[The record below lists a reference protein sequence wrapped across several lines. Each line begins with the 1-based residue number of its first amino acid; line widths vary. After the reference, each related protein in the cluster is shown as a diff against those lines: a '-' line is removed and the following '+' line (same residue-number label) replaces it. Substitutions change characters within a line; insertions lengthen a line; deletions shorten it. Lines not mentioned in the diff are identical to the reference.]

1 MDNNIETAM
10 AEANPVSA
18 VVFSGTFLAIGYGG
32 YALGTRLGLAQGHA
46 LMIAACACVF
56 YFGWLLLKRN
66 GTVVDDAI
74 DKANEAIADAD
85 EKEKS
90 IIELLALASAYQ
102 AKLNGAQSQV
112 KEMQL
117 LSAELQSL
125 KDEKQTAG
133 ENLRT
138 VTDRNVLLSQSLDS
152 EKQARDRDKAN
163 ADAALASAKL
173 AGEQAVATAKA
184 NAKKSYAPAIELYA
198 TYMEYKDGYSIANNN
213 SLSAEEKQGGS
224 KRMGDAKLL
233 LDKAYKAYK
242 ERVQTATA

>member
-66 GTVVDDAI
+66 GAVVDDAI
-74 DKANEAIADAD
+74 DKANEALTEANDTKQSLNEVVAIANAY
-85 EKEKS
+85 KS
-90 IIELLALASAYQ
+90 KLAEAQ
-102 AKLNGAQSQV
+102 TQGAQ
-112 KEMQL
+112 MQSL
-117 LSAELQSL
+117 QLELQTL
-125 KDEKQTAG
+125 KEQKQSVD

-138 VTDRNVLLSQSLDS
+138 ATDRNVVLSQSLES
-152 EKQARDRDKAN
+152 EKQARDKDKAN
-163 ADAALASAKL
+163 ADTALASAKL
-173 AGEQAVATAKA
+173 AGEQAVATAKV

-198 TYMEYKDGYSIANNN
+198 TYMEYKDAYGIANNN
-213 SLSAEEKQGGS
+213 SLSPEEKQEGS
-224 KRMGDAKLL
+224 SRMGEAKKS
-233 LDKAYKAYK
+233 LDKAYKAWK
-242 ERVQTATA
+242 ERTQTATA